1 MGINGSH
8 RGLLRA
14 CAILWPVHCVILA
27 VVLVFSVQPAHTQGS
42 VAGPTLM
49 LDRSAYCIGES
60 WKLNIVN
67 APAGAAIRLAGVLNG
82 NPWSLPDWG
91 ITDQDGRYIA
101 SGTYIDGN
109 QGTYQ
114 LYAEIGGITSNMVF
128 VSVSDCEQG
137 QPQGFAFTGSM
148 GTPRSGHTTTL
159 LADGRVLVVG
169 GGDDSAE
176 LFDPATE
183 TFSPTGSPITRRSG
197 HAAVLL
203 SDGKVLIAGGYS
215 QEGGNLTMLDSAEL
229 YDPSIGTFSQT
240 GNMTHFHVKPTATL
254 LANGEILLAGGLD
267 SWGVGGHAGAGAELF
282 DPTTGVFTTV
292 GSMISARADHMATL
306 LRSGDVLVVGGWNG
320 NAPDAA
326 DDPPFDPLFAESFDA
341 ASGNFR
347 AAGEMNSSLSG
358 HTATLLPN
366 GKVAV
371 IGGFTWPQDPSAT
384 IKIYDPSSQTFSSS
398 GNVVE
403 PRTGHT
409 ATLLDNG
416 RVLIAGGEDPYTTV
430 ISNGNPV
437 LHMLSSAGL
446 YDPASGSLTA
456 IPGLLTARWMH
467 TATLLKSG
475 AVLMIGGADSSG
487 AALATAE
494 MYKNAAGPTLT
505 LDSSAYCI
513 GESWKLNIVNAPA
526 GAAIRLA
533 GVLNGN
539 PWSLPDWGVTD
550 QDGRYIASGTYIDG
564 NQGTYQLYAEIGGI
578 TSNTVSVS
586 VSAGCGDW
594 DY

>member
-1 MGINGSH
+1 MRIEGSH
-8 RGLLRA
+8 RGLSRT
-14 CAILWPVHCVILA
+14 CAVLWPVNCAILA
-27 VVLVFSVQPAHTQGS
+27 VVLVFGVQPAHTQGS
-42 VAGPTLM
+42 VAGPTLT
-49 LDRSAYCIGES
+49 LDRNAYCIGES
-60 WKLNIVN
+60 WKLSIAN
-67 APAGAAIRLAGVLNG
+67 APAGAAIRLAGVLKG

-91 ITDQDGRYIA
+91 MTDQDGHYSA
-101 SGTYIDGN
+101 SGTYVDGN

-114 LYAEIGGITSNMVF
+114 LYAEISGIRSNTVF
-128 VSVSDCEQG
+128 VSVSDCKQG

-148 GTPRSGHTTTL
+148 GTPRSGHTATL
-159 LADGRVLVVG
+159 LADGTVLVVG
-169 GGDDSAE
+169 GGDGSAE

-215 QEGGNLTMLDSAEL
+215 QGPMPLMLDSAEL
-229 YDPSIGTFSQT
+229 YDPSTGTFSQT
-240 GNMTHFHVKPTATL
+240 GTMTHFHVRPTATL

-292 GSMISARADHMATL
+292 GSMISARADHTATL

-341 ASGNFR
+341 TSGSFR
-347 AAGEMNSSLSG
+347 AVGEMNSNRSS
-358 HTATLLPN
+358 HTATLLPD

-371 IGGFTWPQDPSAT
+371 IGGFTWPQDASAT
-384 IKIYDPSSQTFSSS
+384 IEIYDPASRTFSSS

-403 PRTGHT
+403 PRMGHI

-416 RVLIAGGEDPYTTV
+416 KVLIAGGEDPYLTV
-430 ISNGNPV
+430 ISNGIPV

-446 YDPASGSLTA
+446 YDPASGGLTVTS
-456 IPGLLTARWMH
+456 GLLTAREGH

-475 AVLMIGGADSSG
+475 AVLIIGGIDSSG

-494 MYKNAAGPTLT
+494 IY
-505 LDSSAYCI
+505 
-513 GESWKLNIVNAPA
+513 
-526 GAAIRLA
+526 R
-533 GVLNGN
+533 
-539 PWSLPDWGVTD
+539 
-550 QDGRYIASGTYIDG
+550 
-564 NQGTYQLYAEIGGI
+564 
-578 TSNTVSVS
+578 
-586 VSAGCGDW
+586 
-594 DY
+594 